1 MPNQQKG
8 QMMKETEKAYQRAC
22 DKYAE
27 YGVDV
32 SSALLRL
39 DSISIAIHA
48 WQGDDVVGFERNEHS
63 LTGGCQV
70 TGNYPGRARTAD
82 ELRAD
87 LEVALKLI
95 PGRHR
100 VCLQA
105 HQVDRM
111 FNGVDRDGYG
121 IEHFSKWMDW
131 AEHHNLKMDIAP
143 AFYSHKNLDNGMSL
157 SHPDRAIRQFWINH
171 GKSIRRIAA
180 KMGKKLGAPSICN
193 IWVPD
198 GFKDTPADRQSPR
211 LRLQDSLDEI
221 FADTL
226 PHKYLRDSIESKL
239 FGIGVESYT
248 VGSHDFCLGYTVKKK
263 KLLCLDTGHFHPTE
277 SIADK
282 LSAVMC
288 HLDEILLHIS
298 RGVRWDSD
306 HVPVLNDELISI
318 TQESVRYDYLKR
330 INFCLDYFDA
340 SINRVAA
347 WVIGVRNMRKA
358 LLNALLEPHKILC
371 DLENK
376 RDFTGRLALQEEAK
390 MLPLGAVW
398 EYYCLKSNV
407 PPGFCFMDDI
417 RKYESRVLMKR
428 E

>member
-1 MPNQQKG
+1 MNVA
-8 QMMKETEKAYQRAC
+8 EKRFEIAC
-22 DKYAE
+22 DRYGE

-32 SSALLRL
+32 SSALAKL
-39 DSISIAIHA
+39 DSISISIHA
-48 WQGDDVVGFERNEHS
+48 WQGDDVVGFEKTDHS

-82 ELRAD
+82 ELRSD
-87 LEVALKLI
+87 LGMALKLI

-111 FNGVDRDGYG
+111 FKGVDRDGYG
-121 IEHFSKWMDW
+121 VEHFTEWMDW
-131 AEHHNLKMDIAP
+131 AEHNGLKMDIAP
-143 AFYSHKNLDNGMSL
+143 AFYSHRNLDHGMSL
-157 SHPDRAIRQFWINH
+157 SHPDKAIRQFWINH
-171 GKSIRRIAA
+171 GKNIRRIAA
-180 KMGKKLGAPSICN
+180 KMGERFASPSICN
-193 IWVPD
+193 VWVPD
-198 GFKDTPADRQSPR
+198 GFKDTPADRLSPR

-221 FADTL
+221 FSEAL
-226 PHKYLRDSIESKL
+226 PHEYLREAVESKL

-248 VGSHDFCLGYTVKKK
+248 VGSHDFCLGYAVKRKK
-263 KLLCLDTGHFHPTE
+263 MICIDSGHFHPTE

-282 LSAVMC
+282 LPALMC
-288 HLDEILLHIS
+288 HLDEILLHVS

-306 HVPVLNDELISI
+306 HVPVMNDELICI
-318 TQESVRYDYLKR
+318 AQESVRYDYLKR

-347 WVIGVRNMRKA
+347 WVIGTRNMQKA
-358 LLNALLEPHKILC
+358 LLNALLEPHKKLR

-376 RDFTGRLALQEEAK
+376 WDFTGRLAMQEDVK

-398 EYYCLKSNV
+398 EYFCLKNNV
-407 PPGFCFMDDI
+407 LSGFSVMDEI
-417 RKYESRVLMKR
+417 RKYESGVLKKR